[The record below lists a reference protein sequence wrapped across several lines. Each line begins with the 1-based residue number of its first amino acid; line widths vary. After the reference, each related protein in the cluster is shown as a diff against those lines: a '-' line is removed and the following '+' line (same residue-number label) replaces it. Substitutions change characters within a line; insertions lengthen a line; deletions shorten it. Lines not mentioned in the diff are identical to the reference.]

1 MKRTLILIL
10 FVIAPF
16 FNSVAQESSNFLHK
30 NSLQLELG
38 GHGLIYSF
46 NYERILVDKG
56 KHKTAGQIGVA
67 YYPASVGFR
76 DFWMPVGINQ
86 IYNFNSSHHFE
97 AGLGMVLIREAL
109 RNEDNEAVKWFWD
122 AFISARLGYRYQKPN
137 SRFLFRVALT
147 PVLETYLFREIVPK
161 PTFGR
166 RISSDFHFLAGVSVG
181 YSF

>member
-1 MKRTLILIL
+1 MKRALILL
-10 FVIAPF
+10 VIAPF
-16 FNSVAQESSNFLHK
+16 FNSVAQNPSEFSHK

-56 KHKTAGQIGVA
+56 KHKTAGQIGMA

-76 DFWMPVGINQ
+76 DFWMPVGVNQ
-86 IYNFNSSHHFE
+86 IYNFTSAHHLE
-97 AGLGMVLIREAL
+97 AGVGMVLIREAI
-109 RNEDNEAVKWFWD
+109 RDKNNQPDDWFWD
-122 AFISARLGYRYQKPN
+122 TFISARLGYRYQKPN
-137 SRFLFRVALT
+137 GRFLFRIGLT
-147 PVLETYLFREIVPK
+147 PILETNLFKQIVHN

-166 RISSDFHFLAGVSVG
+166 RINSDPHLLVGLSIG